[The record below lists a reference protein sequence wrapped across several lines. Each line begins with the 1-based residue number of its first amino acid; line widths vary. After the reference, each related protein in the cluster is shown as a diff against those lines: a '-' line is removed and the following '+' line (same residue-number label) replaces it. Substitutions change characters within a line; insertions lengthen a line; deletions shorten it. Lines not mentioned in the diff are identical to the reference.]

1 MYGRLCVLDVYH
13 CLGGNMSQR
22 QILWWQRRLD
32 EGKET
37 RGEYIGA
44 PARYR
49 HDATCRFHMIPHR
62 THLSLMWNNI
72 YRCIGICV
80 EIGASRGIANHRDS
94 KKLTVNSF
102 DSQTM

>member
-1 MYGRLCVLDVYH
+1 MYGRLCVLGVYH
-13 CLGGNMSQR
+13 CLGRNMSQR

-49 HDATCRFHMIPHR
+49 HDATCRLHMIPHR
-62 THLSLMWNNI
+62 THLSPKPCGTIFTDVL
-72 YRCIGICV
+72 GFV
-80 EIGASRGIANHRDS
+80 
-94 KKLTVNSF
+94 
-102 DSQTM
+102 